1 MSQRDIRKRD
11 LPMAT
16 GKLSEWSKEPHS
28 KCGVRITSYRGF
40 ESLTFRKAESSGNRA
55 DTKQENESHST
66 LIFCL
71 YDSGAQELAHSDL
84 LAGKQN
90 RRTVVCFLYVL
101 DRFTENSS
109 LPRMPSADCWDY
121 EEIPHFL
128 TEEIPHYKTRTAPK
142 NSPCFSIRV
151 RQYHL
156 FYFYALYVVDLAV
169 LLDEELTVTEE
180 FDSLYLIGLYILYR
194 SRGASVVVNDNRK
207 VFILSGRY
215 YETIRSHCNH

>member
-1 MSQRDIRKRD
+1 MLFRI
-11 LPMAT
+11 PPWHNINP
-16 GKLSEWSKEPHS
+16 LSK
-28 KCGVRITSYRGF
+28 
-40 ESLTFRKAESSGNRA
+40 
-55 DTKQENESHST
+55 
-66 LIFCL
+66 
-71 YDSGAQELAHSDL
+71 
-84 LAGKQN
+84 
-90 RRTVVCFLYVL
+90 YVL

-169 LLDEELTVTEE
+169 TNDINHAVHNDFLCLLGEDDVL
-180 FDSLYLIGLYILYR
+180 D
-194 SRGASVVVNDNRK
+194 A
-207 VFILSGRY
+207 GRLLAKSAAKIQQFY
-215 YETIRSHCNH
+215 DICN